1 MLVRFTSDDDDND
14 PCSKEQHQ
22 ERGFILHYSAGAQ
35 YRICQSIS
43 IYFSPFAKQHQA
55 KVLPRFQS
63 FSSFCIELK
72 VLNESKHSMPWVCC
86 PFFLFDDTIQI
97 KMITLM
103 LLILMVIM
111 IMKMMILMV
120 IEIMTTAPSVLHQ
133 LKFGWKC
140 FKLLRRSPLSAQRV
154 HFNGYVNTDRVVMK
168 SCILRLEALS
178 LESIL
183 PLKLLL
189 HLITNK
195 KNSQTQFPSHTVI
208 QN

>member
-1 MLVRFTSDDDDND
+1 ML
-14 PCSKEQHQ
+14 
-22 ERGFILHYSAGAQ
+22 FIFLALCRVKS
-35 YRICQSIS
+35 SFLKLLLWTKS
-43 IYFSPFAKQHQA
+43 VEWV
-55 KVLPRFQS
+55 KVLTALGLLCLWQ
-63 FSSFCIELK
+63 
-72 VLNESKHSMPWVCC
+72 
-86 PFFLFDDTIQI
+86 FFLFDDTIQI

-111 IMKMMILMV
+111 KMKMMILMV

-154 HFNGYVNTDRVVMK
+154 HFNGNVNTDRVVMK

-183 PLKLLL
+183 PLKLCILL
-189 HLITNK
+189 QIK
-195 KNSQTQFPSHTVI
+195 KNLELNFLFTRWYRTNFQIEKWKSLDWYLPL
-208 QN
+208 

>member
-1 MLVRFTSDDDDND
+1 MS
-14 PCSKEQHQ
+14 
-22 ERGFILHYSAGAQ
+22 
-35 YRICQSIS
+35 QSTQCLGS
-43 IYFSPFAKQHQA
+43 
-55 KVLPRFQS
+55 V
-63 FSSFCIELK
+63 
-72 VLNESKHSMPWVCC
+72 VHS
-86 PFFLFDDTIQI
+86 FLFDDTIQI

-111 IMKMMILMV
+111 KMKMMILMV

>member
-1 MLVRFTSDDDDND
+1 
-14 PCSKEQHQ
+14 
-22 ERGFILHYSAGAQ
+22 
-35 YRICQSIS
+35 
-43 IYFSPFAKQHQA
+43 
-55 KVLPRFQS
+55 
-63 FSSFCIELK
+63 
-72 VLNESKHSMPWVCC
+72 MPWVCC
-86 PFFLFDDTIQI
+86 AFFLFDDTIQI

-111 IMKMMILMV
+111 KMKMMILMV

>member
-1 MLVRFTSDDDDND
+1 
-14 PCSKEQHQ
+14 
-22 ERGFILHYSAGAQ
+22 
-35 YRICQSIS
+35 
-43 IYFSPFAKQHQA
+43 
-55 KVLPRFQS
+55 
-63 FSSFCIELK
+63 
-72 VLNESKHSMPWVCC
+72 
-86 PFFLFDDTIQI
+86 
-97 KMITLM
+97 M

-111 IMKMMILMV
+111 KMKMMILMV

-189 HLITNK
+189 QLITNK
-195 KNSQTQFPSHTVI
+195 KKFSNSISQPHGDTKLIFKQKNGKGWFDCLQYICIVSGYREYTFGMMIWPIICIISNYNLASSPPKVPGGVKRNI
-208 QN
+208 FS

>member
-1 MLVRFTSDDDDND
+1 MS
-14 PCSKEQHQ
+14 
-22 ERGFILHYSAGAQ
+22 
-35 YRICQSIS
+35 QSTQWLGSVVPLAI
-43 IYFSPFAKQHQA
+43 
-55 KVLPRFQS
+55 
-63 FSSFCIELK
+63 
-72 VLNESKHSMPWVCC
+72 
-86 PFFLFDDTIQI
+86 FFLFDDTIQI

-140 FKLLRRSPLSAQRV
+140 FKLLRRSPLSAQPV

-168 SCILRLEALS
+168 SCILRLEAFS

-183 PLKLLL
+183 QLKLLL

-195 KNSQTQFPSHTVI
+195 KILKLNFLATR
-208 QN
+208 

>member
-1 MLVRFTSDDDDND
+1 MS
-14 PCSKEQHQ
+14 
-22 ERGFILHYSAGAQ
+22 
-35 YRICQSIS
+35 QSTHCLGSVVPLAI
-43 IYFSPFAKQHQA
+43 
-55 KVLPRFQS
+55 
-63 FSSFCIELK
+63 
-72 VLNESKHSMPWVCC
+72 
-86 PFFLFDDTIQI
+86 FFLFGDTIQI

-168 SCILRLEALS
+168 SCILRLEPLS